1 MDKQKASYFLQDV
14 AAYREGTIDEAA
26 MIENLKYFINES
38 PDQLQI
44 SDEKFQELLATYEN
58 LEAMIADYEAKA
70 KALVEGTDPV
80 AAVTEEV

>member
-70 KALVEGTDPV
+70 KALVEGTDTV
-80 AAVTEEV
+80 DAVTEEV